1 MIGDGTIPV
10 NGPALPGQELKTVF
24 DLQCPLNIDGTSA
37 FPEDMSNIWPTCDIQ
52 HCLENDMPI
61 LNHFTKLTNTKVK
74 VGDFASYV
82 CSTNGHVTDNGEKQF
97 LECKDDGSFNDR

>member
-1 MIGDGTIPV
+1 MIGDGTIPT
-10 NGPALPGQELKTVF
+10 NGPVFPGQEKETVF
-24 DLQCPLNIDGTSA
+24 YLQCPLNINGSSA
-37 FPEDMSNIWPTCDIQ
+37 FPEDIPWPTCDIQ
-52 HCLENDMPI
+52 HCVENDIPT

-82 CSTNGHVTDNGEKQF
+82 CSTNGHVTYNGEKQF